1 MLQSGLPA
9 LQCQLL
15 TICQHITDQGLLVD
29 FWQLRYLDLN
39 DPLLKE

>member
-1 MLQSGLPA
+1 MLPAGLPA
-9 LQCQLL
+9 LQSQLL
-15 TICQHITDQGLLVD
+15 TICQHIADQGLLVD